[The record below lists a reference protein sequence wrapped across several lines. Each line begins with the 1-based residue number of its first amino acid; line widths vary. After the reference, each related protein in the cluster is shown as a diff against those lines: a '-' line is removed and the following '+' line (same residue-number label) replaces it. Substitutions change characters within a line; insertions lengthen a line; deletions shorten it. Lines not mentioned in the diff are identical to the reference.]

1 MIQLTKSA
9 EKLLK
14 EILTH
19 RLSNGM
25 CDSEYWRD
33 RFELLSEADDV
44 IIRSLFKELK
54 DAGMISITWR
64 RIFIQ
69 DGYKTIN

>member
-9 EKLLK
+9 EKLLQ

-33 RFELLSEADDV
+33 RFESLSEADDV
-44 IIRSLFKELK
+44 IIRSLFKKLK

-64 RIFIQ
+64 RKHSFWM
-69 DGYKTIN
+69 DTEL